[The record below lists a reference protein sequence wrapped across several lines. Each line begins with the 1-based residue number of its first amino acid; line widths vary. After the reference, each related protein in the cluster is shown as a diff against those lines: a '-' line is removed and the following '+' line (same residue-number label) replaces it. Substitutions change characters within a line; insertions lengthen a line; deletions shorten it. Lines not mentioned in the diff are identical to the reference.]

1 MATIFRECVLE
12 ETNPAHIKE
21 LEIDW
26 VEWLKE
32 EFYEARLCD
41 RIGHQIVAEY
51 GFKGRKEA
59 VWKQLEEYNDMINEL
74 DEFSPEFISELIVR
88 KQKYLEHKA
97 GADHAKKAIVEA
109 IKSNDIGKMVDS
121 SMGIMYGN
129 QQLHDMES
137 CLCFNND

>member
-32 EFYEARLCD
+32 SFYEAQLCD
-41 RIGHQIVAEY
+41 RIGYQIVAEF
-51 GFKGRKEA
+51 GFKGRKES
-59 VWKQLEEYNDMINEL
+59 VWKQLCDYGDMIETM
-74 DEFSPEFISELIVR
+74 DEFTPEFISELIVR

-121 SMGIMYGN
+121 SMAIMAGN
-129 QQLHDMES
+129 QKLHEMEN
-137 CLCFNND
+137 CLCYKYD

>member
-1 MATIFRECVLE
+1 M
-12 ETNPAHIKE
+12 
-21 LEIDW
+21 
-26 VEWLKE
+26 
-32 EFYEARLCD
+32 
-41 RIGHQIVAEY
+41 
-51 GFKGRKEA
+51 
-59 VWKQLEEYNDMINEL
+59 EEYNDMINEM

-109 IKSNDIGKMVDS
+109 IKSNDNGKMVDS
-121 SMGIMYGN
+121 SMAIMYGN

>member
-32 EFYEARLCD
+32 SFYEAQLCD
-41 RIGHQIVAEY
+41 RIGYQIVAEF
-51 GFKGRKEA
+51 GFKGRKES
-59 VWKQLEEYNDMINEL
+59 VWKQLCDYGDMIETM
-74 DEFSPEFISELIVR
+74 DEFTPEFISELIVR

-109 IKSNDIGKMVDS
+109 IKSNDIGKIVEC
-121 SMGIMYGN
+121 SMAIGKGN
-129 QQLHDMES
+129 QQLHSEKL